1 MNRSD
6 IHFFRTEVETRVCYF
21 QQQRGLR
28 RKHVTKAHCN
38 SFMDGQGVGFPC
50 QDFRKKLLQMVD
62 AIDGPQRNTVI
73 YGYHD
78 GLSVLKNP
86 IHPNRLA
93 NTCHR
98 WLHNNTSLVRT
109 LTQGFEFQ
117 SVWSGA
123 AQTTDQAGPL
133 SMP

>member
-98 WLHNNTSLVRT
+98 WLHNNTSFLIGPHPYA
-109 LTQGFEFQ
+109 GF
-117 SVWSGA
+117 
-123 AQTTDQAGPL
+123 
-133 SMP
+133 